1 MMRDPAE
8 DKRTLMIRRLPEMM
22 RILRTHFVT
31 EKKPALPMQNIVQKL
46 ADSYK
51 TTIRSGKFC
60 ILKVS
65 ASHSSLKNTNYNFIL
80 CLLNY
85 LLCLCLFIIVDDLK
99 YARSFKILII
109 IILTRLLSIAFFS

>member
-1 MMRDPAE
+1 MRDPAE

-60 ILKVS
+60 FLKICKIQDINFVIIFV
-65 ASHSSLKNTNYNFIL
+65 AVLSL
-80 CLLNY
+80 
-85 LLCLCLFIIVDDLK
+85 
-99 YARSFKILII
+99 LITI
-109 IILTRLLSIAFFS
+109 KHAKTM

>member
-8 DKRTLMIRRLPEMM
+8 DKQTLMIRRLPEMM

-60 ILKVS
+60 FLKIWQDS
-65 ASHSSLKNTNYNFIL
+65 RYKFCYHF
-80 CLLNY
+80 C
-85 LLCLCLFIIVDDLK
+85 CCFIIVDNH
-99 YARSFKILII
+99 
-109 IILTRLLSIAFFS
+109 